1 MNELLAENNR
11 RIALYFRQY
20 DRITGDPQGEVVP
33 RSAFSWNGT
42 PLYLPV
48 TMTEQPIYRELC
60 HTTTQAFLRKYTGEC
75 TPRQEKQ
82 FFEGFIRDRLR
93 HDFEFWA
100 YTCVKIQDKLTK
112 RPIPFSLNRGQRRLV
127 AKFEEMRTAGLPV
140 RVILVKARQWGGST
154 ATQIYMLWLQLFHY
168 HNWHSAI
175 VTQYKQQAAN
185 IRGMISRVLAAYPPE
200 VQALSF
206 TGYEGMNGIKY
217 IPQRG
222 CIVGTGSA
230 ENPDALRSFD
240 FAMLHLSEVGLWR
253 STLTKNADDL
263 VQSLYA
269 TVPDVPGS
277 FIVME
282 STAKGIGNFFHL
294 QYQAAAGG
302 ESDLRAVFVP
312 WFEIEMYATFRRGA
326 SGEVLHTPAGLPLSA
341 LPDPARFAS
350 TLTAY
355 EQAQWESG
363 ATLEG
368 IHWYRTYKRG
378 KRYNDFQMRSEFPT
392 TDDEAFQSN
401 STRYYEETH
410 IQACRRTC
418 KDPAFIGDLRGYSA
432 SGREALHDLR
442 FVEDGNGQ
450 LAVWAPPENSP
461 GEKITHRYLVTVD
474 IGGKHYRSD
483 WSVISVFDR
492 LMLTDPNGAL
502 ERVPTYT
509 AHIDHDLLAW
519 KAAQIATWYGNAL
532 LVIESNTLETRDRK
546 QDDTLFEGDHFYT
559 VFNEIADV
567 YPNLYARNTPPE
579 NTRETVPLKYGWHT
593 NKRTKYLA
601 YDRSRAAI
609 RDGEYIERD
618 RRCVD
623 EMAWLETKPDGSL
636 GAIDGRHDDLIDTT
650 AIAIYISSEEMPLP
664 RRIPTPPHPTS
675 RRRSPHSAHTPGG
688 VATL

>member
-1 MNELLAENNR
+1 METNDIVAENNR
-11 RIALYFRQY
+11 RIASYFRQY
-20 DRITGDPQGEVVP
+20 DRLTGDPQSEVVP
-33 RSAFSWNGT
+33 RAPIRYNGT
-42 PLYLPV
+42 TIYLPRH
-48 TMTEQPIYRELC
+48 MAAHPIYRELQTTPPGELIHK
-60 HTTTQAFLRKYTGEC
+60 HTGTC
-75 TPRQEKQ
+75 TPEQEKQ
-82 FFEGFIRDRLR
+82 FFEGFTRHRLR

-112 RPIPFSLNRGQRRLV
+112 RPIPFCLNRGQRRLV
-127 AKFEEMRTAGLPV
+127 AEFERMRSGGVPV

-168 HNWHSAI
+168 QNWHSAI

-185 IRGMISRVLAAYPPE
+185 IRGMISKVIASYPQE
-200 VQALSF
+200 VHTVTV

-240 FAMLHLSEVGLWR
+240 FAMLHLSEVGLWK

-282 STAKGIGNFFHL
+282 STAKGVGNFFHL
-294 QYQAAAGG
+294 QYQAAASGV
-302 ESDLRAVFVP
+302 SDLRAVFVP
-312 WFEIEMYATFRRGA
+312 WFEIEMYATFQRGEA
-326 SGEVLHTPAGLPLSA
+326 GEVLHADGLPI
-341 LPDPARFAS
+341 S
-350 TLTAY
+350 TLREPEKFIATLTDY
-355 EQAQWESG
+355 ERSQWEAG

-368 IHWYRTYKRG
+368 INWYRGYKRG

-392 TDDEAFQSN
+392 TADEAFQSN
-401 STRYYEETH
+401 SSRYYEERLL
-410 IQACRRTC
+410 QACRHTC
-418 KDPAFIGDLRGYSA
+418 KDPLFVGDIRGYSNTGA
-432 SGREALHDLR
+432 EALKEIQ
-442 FVEDGNGQ
+442 FIEDGNGQ
-450 LAVWAPPENSP
+450 LAVWEKPDLHPE
-461 GEKITHRYLVTVD
+461 ERVTHRYLVTVD

-502 ERVPTYT
+502 ERVATYT
-509 AHIDHDLLAW
+509 GHIDHDILAW
-519 KAAQIATWYGNAL
+519 KAAQIATWYDNAL

-546 QDDTLFEGDHFYT
+546 KDETLSEGDHFFT
-559 VFNEIADV
+559 VLNEIAGV
-567 YPNLYARNTPPE
+567 YGNLYARPSDPDR
-579 NTRETVPLKYGWHT
+579 TREGAPLKYGWHT

-609 RDGEYIERD
+609 RDEEYLERD

-623 EMAWLETKPDGSL
+623 EMAWLETKNDGTL
-636 GAIDGRHDDLIDTT
+636 GAIEGRHDDIIDTT

-664 RRIPTPPHPTS
+664 KRITRLSQPSKHNS
-675 RRRSPHSAHTPGG
+675 NRMGSD
-688 VATL
+688 ATL

>member
-1 MNELLAENNR
+1 MEINEILKENDR
-11 RIALYFRQY
+11 RISLYFRQY

-33 RSAFSWNGT
+33 RTPIACKGT
-42 PLYLPV
+42 TLYLPTAMAETPV
-48 TMTEQPIYRELC
+48 YRALQSATPGELI
-60 HTTTQAFLRKYTGEC
+60 LRYTGEC
-75 TPRQEKQ
+75 SPAQERQ
-82 FFEGFIRDRLR
+82 FFEGLVRDRLR

-100 YTCVKIQDKLTK
+100 YTCVRIQDKLTK

-127 AKFEEMRTAGLPV
+127 AKFEEMRAAGQPV

-154 ATQIYMLWLQLFHY
+154 ATQIYMLWLQLFH
-168 HNWHSAI
+168 HRNWHSAI

-200 VQALSF
+200 VQAVTF

-282 STAKGIGNFFHL
+282 STAKGVGNFFHL
-294 QYQAAAGG
+294 QYQAAANG
-302 ESDLRAVFVP
+302 ESDMRAVFVP
-312 WFEIEMYATFRRGA
+312 WFEIEMYAAFRRGA
-326 SGEVLHTPAGLPLSA
+326 LGEVVHTPAGLPVSA
-341 LPDPARFAS
+341 LTDAAQFAA
-350 TLTAY
+350 TLTPG
-355 EQAQWESG
+355 EQAQWEAG

-401 STRYYEETH
+401 STRYYEEKY

-418 KDPAFIGDLRGYSA
+418 KDPAFTGDIRGYSA
-432 SGREALHDLR
+432 TGRGALQDITFAEDSG
-442 FVEDGNGQ
+442 GQ
-450 LAVWAPPENSP
+450 LAVW
-461 GEKITHRYLVTVD
+461 EKPDTRPDGKTAHRYLVTVD
-474 IGGKHYRSD
+474 IGGRHYRSD

-492 LMLTDPNGAL
+492 LMLADANGAL
-502 ERVPTYT
+502 ERVATYT
-509 AHIDHDLLAW
+509 AHTDHDLLAW

-546 QDDTLFEGDHFYT
+546 RDDTHFEGDHFYT
-559 VFNEIADV
+559 VLNEIADA
-567 YPNLYARNTPPE
+567 YGNLYARPSAPDS
-579 NTRETVPLKYGWHT
+579 TREGAPLKYGWHT

-623 EMAWLETKPDGSL
+623 EMTWLETKPDGTL
-636 GAIDGRHDDLIDTT
+636 GAIDGRHDDIIDTT
-650 AIAIYISSEEMPLP
+650 AIAIYISSEEMPPP
-664 RRIPTPPHPTS
+664 RQISTARKTARTS
-675 RRRSPHSAHTPGG
+675 LSGCEAGI
-688 VATL
+688 